1 MNRQAERVLQRL
13 VNASACVLLLGALVL
28 LARMYLLSA
37 PPSNLDTGFEPKFA
51 LSPEKTAQTDG
62 RVAKLSNVRMSRPIA
77 TPSATKAK
85 AAPPLETL
93 IRVKGVFAYGD
104 PKDNEA
110 LIEVIRSN
118 QTKGYRVGETIPEVN
133 ATVVKIDSSVTFQYD
148 GKTLKLEI
156 QNNQRADAGPIAAPN
171 GPNDLANVK
180 R

>member
-1 MNRQAERVLQRL
+1 MNRRAERILQR
-13 VNASACVLLLGALVL
+13 VFNVTACALLLGALAL
-28 LARMYLLSA
+28 LAKIFVL
-37 PPSNLDTGFEPKFA
+37 PTPSPCADEGYEPKLA
-51 LSPEKTAQTDG
+51 ASPDKSAQADG
-62 RVAKLSNVRMSRPIA
+62 RVAKLSNVRMSRPITA
-77 TPSATKAK
+77 PLVAKTK
-85 AAPPLETL
+85 APPLETL

-118 QTKGYRVGETIPEVN
+118 QTRSYRVGETIPEIN

-156 QNNQRADAGPIAAPN
+156 QNNQRADAGPMAVPSA
-171 GPNDLANVK
+171 PNDLANVK